1 MLRGGL
7 HQGLVKGRRN
17 EGNKKKGKK
26 EDAAYPLSSK
36 AAVAAAAEA
45 EWSLEPWAMLSLS
58 SICIFLSLPPLCLS
72 WLPQSVCL
80 IPLS

>member
-17 EGNKKKGKK
+17 EGNKKKEEK

-36 AAVAAAAEA
+36 AAVAAAEA

-58 SICIFLSLPPLCLS
+58 SICIFLSLPPSLR
-72 WLPQSVCL
+72 SVCPGSFSL
-80 IPLS
+80 CV

>member
-1 MLRGGL
+1 MLSGRL
-7 HQGLVKGRRN
+7 HQGLVEGRRN
-17 EGNKKKGKK
+17 EGKKKKGKK

-36 AAVAAAAEA
+36 AAVGAAEA

-72 WLPQSVCL
+72 WLLQSVCL